1 MQIISIGWLL
11 VFGYSSLRLFA
22 GPEDVVSPW
31 PMLILALLLTVWHGY
46 RILPYT
52 PLFPKQSA
60 STPSHLIASHRDDDR
75 AIRLIMTNVEMQNDQ
90 YRAWVAEMGRCD
102 PDILLAVEVDQTWM
116 DETKAFRSAF
126 PYQVAS
132 PRDNW
137 YGMLLLSKL
146 PIVAHKVRHLVQE
159 DVPSIDALVR
169 MRNDTIIRFVG
180 VHPRPPE
187 PIRDNH
193 ATARDAELTLWGKE
207 LAMERAPVIIG
218 GDLNDVA
225 WSRMTRLFLRTSGLL
240 DPRRGRGFYNT
251 FHADRWYMRFPLDHL
266 FHSEHFTV
274 SNIERLGFV
283 GSDHFPILIDLR
295 YAPFKT
301 DEHEVLEN
309 RRFDEE
315 EIDVRIQRAVERDRF
330 EGEAV
335 GGGHSKPMNGLD
347 RGR

>member
-1 MQIISIGWLL
+1 
-11 VFGYSSLRLFA
+11 
-22 GPEDVVSPW
+22 
-31 PMLILALLLTVWHGY
+31 
-46 RILPYT
+46 
-52 PLFPKQSA
+52 
-60 STPSHLIASHRDDDR
+60 
-75 AIRLIMTNVEMQNDQ
+75 
-90 YRAWVAEMGRCD
+90 
-102 PDILLAVEVDQTWM
+102 
-116 DETKAFRSAF
+116 
-126 PYQVAS
+126 
-132 PRDNW
+132 
-137 YGMLLLSKL
+137 
-146 PIVAHKVRHLVQE
+146 
-159 DVPSIDALVR
+159 
-169 MRNDTIIRFVG
+169 
-180 VHPRPPE
+180 
-187 PIRDNH
+187 
-193 ATARDAELTLWGKE
+193 
-207 LAMERAPVIIG
+207 MERAPVIIG

-295 YAPFKT
+295 YAPFKM

-335 GGGHSKPMNGLD
+335 GGGHPKPMNGLD